1 MGEARSKRKHYKHIV
16 ENTVSS
22 TGVTTGPMLSIF
34 TPTHDP
40 KYLRNAY
47 DSIKEQ
53 PFDQWVILYNNGA
66 KPLGLSAVDPRI
78 LEVVDT
84 VSLDSAD
91 AVFVGRLKGVA
102 CSYCTGDIML
112 ELDHD
117 DMLLPTAIEKV
128 KAVFSQ
134 QPDIGFV
141 YSNDLHVTED
151 LKHSAPR
158 FDLRYGWQFREVSF
172 NESVVD
178 ECISFDP
185 TPAAVSLI
193 WYAPDHLR
201 AWRRSVY
208 EAIGG
213 YNCGMDVLDDQDLM
227 CRMYMVTKFHFIDE
241 PLYVY
246 RYANNTFAKPG
257 INEKIQ
263 RRTLEIRDIYLQ
275 SMLEKWARDNNLRL
289 VELGGRMNAAPG
301 YETVDLVDADVICDL
316 NGRWPFED
324 NSVGVIRSF
333 DVFEHLKDIMHTMS
347 ELYRVL
353 APGGMAY
360 IQVPS
365 TDGRG
370 AFQDPTHV
378 SFWNNNSFFYWTQ
391 AQFQNYIPNLKE
403 PIRFQEIKSYT
414 TPKDADEVCWTR
426 ALLMKLGN
434 ERVPGIVNI

>member
-1 MGEARSKRKHYKHIV
+1 MGDARNKRKHCEQLV
-16 ENTVSS
+16 ENAVS
-22 TGVTTGPMLSIF
+22 GNVKGGPTLSIF
-34 TPTHDP
+34 TPTHDT
-40 KYLRNAY
+40 KCLRTAY
-47 DSIKEQ
+47 ESIKAQ

-66 KPLGLSAVDPRI
+66 VPLGLSACDSRI
-78 LEVVDT
+78 LEVVD
-84 VSLDSAD
+84 DAPAD
-91 AVFVGRLKGVA
+91 AEDATFVGRLKGVA
-102 CSYCTGDIML
+102 CSYCTCDIML

-128 KAVFSQ
+128 KAVFAQ
-134 QPDIGFV
+134 EPDTGFV
-141 YSNDLHVTED
+141 YSNDLHVTDD

-158 FDLRYGWQFREVSF
+158 FNTAYGWMFREVPF
-172 NESVVD
+172 NGTVVD
-178 ECISFDP
+178 ECVSFAP

-208 EAIGG
+208 ESIGG
-213 YNCGMDVLDDQDLM
+213 YNRGMDVLDDQDLM
-227 CRMYMVTKFHFIDE
+227 CRMYVVTKFHFINE

-263 RRTLEIRDIYLQ
+263 RRTPEIRDIYLQ
-275 SMLEKWARDNNLRL
+275 SMLEKWSRDNGLRL

-301 YETVDLVDADVICDL
+301 YATVDLVDADIVADL
-316 NGRWPFED
+316 NERWPFED
-324 NSVGVIRSF
+324 NSIGVIRSF
-333 DVFEHLKDIMHTMS
+333 DVFEHLSSIIHTMS

-370 AFQDPTHV
+370 AFCAPDHISWFNQA
-378 SFWNNNSFFYWTQ
+378 SWRYWTQ
-391 AQFQNYIPNLKE
+391 ARFQHYLLNIPT

-414 TPKDADEVCWTR
+414 TPKNQDEICWTR